1 MWFTRLPM
9 STPCGSGSKV
19 VEVPT
24 LSELQILDHDR
35 RTSSGCRG
43 DVGLKTRRHRPISTI
58 YQLVK
63 PRAGVDFSILLG
75 WVFWGRIS
83 GQGVFRS
90 EIDNSGR
97 VLSRSSRVRGVNFTI
112 YNLHVNLRK
121 ITVKRIGAL
130 HRRRPLYMGR
140 CDVVARNFP
149 FSSHYGCM
157 VPLFE
162 LTTTIALCVQPSWRH
177 ARLSSPA

>member
-43 DVGLKTRRHRPISTI
+43 DVGLKTPSSFSAI

-63 PRAGVDFSILLG
+63 PGLVLIFPFYSGGCFGVGYL
-75 WVFWGRIS
+75 
-83 GQGVFRS
+83 
-90 EIDNSGR
+90 
-97 VLSRSSRVRGVNFTI
+97 VRGCSAVKSTI
-112 YNLHVNLRK
+112 L
-121 ITVKRIGAL
+121 GA
-130 HRRRPLYMGR
+130 
-140 CDVVARNFP
+140 F
-149 FSSHYGCM
+149 
-157 VPLFE
+157 
-162 LTTTIALCVQPSWRH
+162 
-177 ARLSSPA
+177 